1 MSFVSSKHHFVSF
14 MATSLTVTVY
24 MCHKWQ
30 WICTFCLKH
39 LPVHSSIMTY
49 HQFVTRLTRRLPLVE
64 QELSTL
70 PEHLNGIRLA
80 RSFCVVLCG
89 SWFVLLS
96 FTFGHYGVCP
106 SIYGLWLPFGIFKLF
121 FNNTRQLPLVEQ
133 EVSTNT
139 LPVHLNSLSVFIG
152 VRVARTLVF
161 CMVFCGS
168 LLCFCSFVLAVPR
181 FTDADYPF
189 DIFKLYLTIGKYQQT
204 NKQN

>member
-1 MSFVSSKHHFVSF
+1 M
-14 MATSLTVTVY
+14 
-24 MCHKWQ
+24 
-30 WICTFCLKH
+30 
-39 LPVHSSIMTY
+39 
-49 HQFVTRLTRRLPLVE
+49 
-64 QELSTL
+64 LS
-70 PEHLNGIRLA
+70 
-80 RSFCVVLCG
+80 VLR
-89 SWFVLLS
+89 
-96 FTFGHYGVCP
+96 FTDYD
-106 SIYGLWLPFGIFKLF
+106 YPFSIFKLF

-161 CMVFCGS
+161 CMVLCGS
-168 LLCFCSFVLAVPR
+168 LLCFCFFVLAVPR